1 MKTVL
6 SCLLAVILS
15 AISMAGCGAGRNAG
29 REDVQRLSQVE
40 VYSADGNLLGTVT
53 DEDTLLRFSGLDYTD
68 ISSDTD
74 AEMDILESK
83 TGDLKVLH
91 TIISYKAPVAA
102 YNDGNPEKLMELT
115 VYEDSNII
123 IEQIAPEIIK
133 GGYVAEEFLTFYTTV
148 SDGDKEFIL
157 SLAEIEK

>member
-1 MKTVL
+1 MKKVL
-6 SCLLAVILS
+6 GFILAVILS
-15 AISMAGCGAGRNAG
+15 AISLAGCGAGRNAG

-83 TGDLKVLH
+83 TGDLKVLY
-91 TIISYKAPVAA
+91 TIISYKASVAVD
-102 YNDGNPEKLMELT
+102 NDGNPEKLMELT

-148 SDGDKEFIL
+148 SDEDKEFIL
-157 SLAEIEK
+157 SLAETKK

>member
-1 MKTVL
+1 MKKVL
-6 SCLLAVILS
+6 SCLLVVILS
-15 AISMAGCGAGRNAG
+15 AIGLAGCGAGGNAG
-29 REDVQRLSQVE
+29 GEDVQRLSQVE

-83 TGDLKVLH
+83 TENLKVLY

-123 IEQIAPEIIK
+123 KEQIAPETIR

-148 SDGDKEFIL
+148 SDEDKNFIL
-157 SLAEIEK
+157 SLAEIKK

>member
-1 MKTVL
+1 MKKVL

-15 AISMAGCGAGRNAG
+15 AIGLAGCGAGGNAG
-29 REDVQRLSQVE
+29 GEDVQRLSQVE

-91 TIISYKAPVAA
+91 KGKGKSGTQISRKY
-102 YNDGNPEKLMELT
+102 YGHT
-115 VYEDSNII
+115 
-123 IEQIAPEIIK
+123 
-133 GGYVAEEFLTFYTTV
+133 
-148 SDGDKEFIL
+148 
-157 SLAEIEK
+157 